1 MRVGGTGDRGGV
13 TEAGNTA
20 STQHP
25 RVPGN
30 QRRRNWNVM
39 SHIGVSKS
47 REEIRGQL
55 RLRPGS
61 TFKT

>member
-1 MRVGGTGDRGGV
+1 MGVGGTGDRGGV

-30 QRRRNWNVM
+30 QRRNWNVM
-39 SHIGVSKS
+39 SHIGAGKS

-55 RLRPGS
+55 RLGPVS
-61 TFKT
+61 IFKT